1 MSFMKKIKIANKSI
15 GEGEPTFI
23 IAEAGSN
30 HDQKLEQA
38 KKLIDVAASAGVDA
52 VKFQIFQADKIVA
65 RTSLKAEYM
74 ERVSEKESTYGIFK
88 RIELPREWLSGLAEY
103 AKKRDL
109 IFLCSTFDE
118 EGVDLLDKIS
128 VPAFKIASG
137 EITNLPLLKYTAER
151 GKPMIVSTGV
161 STMGEIEEAISTI
174 KATGNESIILLHCV
188 SNYPAAIEDTNLKCM
203 ATMQQAFG
211 LPVGY
216 SDHTLGIVAPL
227 AAVALGAIVIEKHFT
242 LSKKLSGPDHF
253 YALEPQELKAMVE
266 NIRTVEKLMGSPTK
280 QPTKAELE
288 SRKLGRRSIFAIRNI
303 PTGTTITREMLAI
316 LRPATGLQ
324 PKFIDVIVGRRAKK
338 DIKQYEPI
346 TWDKI

>member
-1 MSFMKKIKIANKSI
+1 MKKIEIGNKLV

-52 VKFQIFQADKIVA
+52 IKFQIFQADTIVA
-65 RTSLKAEYM
+65 KTSLKAEYM
-74 ERVSEKESTYGIFK
+74 ERVSEKESTYDIFK
-88 RIELPREWLSGLAEY
+88 RIELPREWLPELAEC
-103 AKKRDL
+103 AKKRDI

-118 EGVDLLDKIS
+118 EGVDLLDDIG

-137 EITNLPLLKYTAER
+137 EITNLPLLKYTAEK
-151 GKPMIVSTGV
+151 GKTMIVSTGA
-161 STMGEIEEAISTI
+161 STMGEIEEAVSAI

-203 ATMQQAFG
+203 ATIQHAFQ
-211 LPVGY
+211 LPIGY

-227 AAVALGAIVIEKHFT
+227 AAVALGAVVIEKHFT

-253 YALEPQELKAMVE
+253 YALEPHELKTMVE
-266 NIRTVEKLMGSPTK
+266 NIRTVEKSIGSSTK
-280 QPTKAELE
+280 QLAKAELE
-288 SRKLGRRSIFAIRNI
+288 SRKLGRRSIFAKRDI
-303 PTGTTITREMLAI
+303 PAGTTFTKEMLVV
-316 LRPATGLQ
+316 LRPDIGLE
-324 PKFIDVIVGRRAKK
+324 PKFIDVVVGRKARTN
-338 DIKQYEPI
+338 IKQYEPI
-346 TWDKI
+346 TWNKI